1 MMMGNEWAGDKCD
14 DIEQNND
21 DTIKNMLIS
30 GYEPLDCAEVT
41 TVSTF
46 GALPIRHRTRIP
58 CVARTVKKGT
68 CLLVLVFLL

>member
-30 GYEPLDCAEVT
+30 DYEPLDCAEVT

-46 GALPIRHRTRIP
+46 GALPIRHRTGIP
-58 CVARTVKKGT
+58 CVAMTVKRGT